1 MICCQLRYC
10 TAVLAASLVPAL
22 GLASQKGGAQS
33 PSLLNQMEA
42 AVSQKYH
49 KPSELDE
56 KPQIKTRTEPEFPL
70 HVNPGTRGVV
80 VLHVYIDR
88 AGLVEKVEVAQS
100 QPRGVF
106 DDAATTAF
114 RKAAYTP
121 GKRAGK
127 AVKSRLTVQ
136 VDFQSEKPPL
146 PPPSK
151 PAEKRPGR

>member
-1 MICCQLRYC
+1 MTRSQLQCC
-10 TAVLAASLVPAL
+10 AAALVVSLVSAT
-22 GLASQKGGAQS
+22 GWANQKGGAQS
-33 PSLLNQMEA
+33 PSLLNQLEA

-49 KPSELDE
+49 RPSELDE

-70 HVNPGTRGVV
+70 HVNPGTRGMV

-88 AGLVEKVEVAQS
+88 AGLVEKVEVARS

-106 DDAATTAF
+106 DDAATSAF

-121 GKRAGK
+121 GKRAGR

-146 PPPSK
+146 PPPAK
-151 PAEKRPGR
+151 PAGKRAGK